1 MYEDHSRK
9 KEAAGI
15 LLSDFDMRA
24 AVETTWVI
32 KGCRRQAECSRPLNQ
47 LIDNEINLIHS
58 VFMTL
63 VTMWWTWLSSCPS
76 CRTSSCHWAGA
87 LVILVLL
94 GFIWI
99 QIFRLQGRRSGDCW
113 TSDSIMSFFLI
124 FFFIRTGPEIQR
136 IQEPNWT
143 NPPVRK
149 RQNKLFSQLKFQII
163 SFYVTS
169 RSLIC

>member
-1 MYEDHSRK
+1 
-9 KEAAGI
+9 
-15 LLSDFDMRA
+15 MRA

-63 VTMWWTWLSSCPS
+63 VTMWWTWLSCPS

-113 TSDSIMSFFLI
+113 TSGSIMSFFLI
-124 FFFIRTGPEIQR
+124 FFFYPDWTGDPEDPADTRTKLNE
-136 IQEPNWT
+136 
-143 NPPVRK
+143 PPVRK